1 MVRDKISMRQVLSL
15 VSAALLSPMILL
27 LPGTTAAAGGR
38 AGWLSGLA
46 VLPAAWLLGMAFRG
60 IFQALPEEGSLA
72 DGLELAYGRWAGRML
87 TLLYLVWGVVLLG
100 WNARWAAFRFLS
112 TSYRNAP
119 LDLFLFLLIGGAL
132 WMGRRKLSVFL
143 RAVEIF
149 ALALGLTLGISLLL
163 GLFRMEWENLGPI
176 WVEDLPGAALGALPV
191 LALLGYGVF
200 AGFLGGHI
208 ARRPEN
214 GRQLSRWT
222 WWACGTLALFQAVC
236 IGAFGPAL
244 VRRMEIPYF
253 MLVKDIGVPGAFER
267 GESLVMALWVLADL
281 SLLGMLLFACRNIVE
296 HMQGGKPI
304 RWAPWGIAIAA
315 AGVGFGTVG
324 DGFRLSWIMEHIVG
338 AGNLFLGVGIPL
350 LTGGVLWRKGRKG
363 QRKEK

>member
-15 VSAALLSPMILL
+15 LSAALLSPMILL

-38 AGWLSGLA
+38 AGWLSGA
-46 VLPAAWLLGMAFRG
+46 AALPAVWLLCGAFRAT
-60 IFQALPEEGSLA
+60 FRALPEEGSLA
-72 DGLELAYGRWAGRML
+72 DGLELAYGRRAGRAL
-87 TLLYLVWGVVLLG
+87 ALLYLIWGVVLLG

-119 LDLFLFLLIGGAL
+119 LNLFLFLLIGGAL
-132 WMGRRKLSVFL
+132 WMGRKKLSVFL
-143 RAVEIF
+143 RAAEVF
-149 ALALGLTLGISLLL
+149 ALALGLTLGVSLLL
-163 GLFRMEWENLGPI
+163 GLFRVEGENLGPV

-214 GRQLSRWT
+214 GRQLSRWALWT
-222 WWACGTLALFQAVC
+222 CGTLALFQAVC
-236 IGAFGPAL
+236 IGAFGPGL

-281 SLLGMLLFACRNIVE
+281 SLLGLLLSACRNIAE
-296 HMQGGKPI
+296 HLGGGRPVP
-304 RWAPWGIAIAA
+304 WAPWGIAIAA
-315 AGVGFGTVG
+315 AGVGSGMVG
-324 DGFRLSWIMEHIVG
+324 DAFRLSWIMEHIAG
-338 AGNLFLGVGIPL
+338 AGNLILGVGLPL

-363 QRKEK
+363 EKKEK